1 MQQRLVDTALSSTS
15 GDTGESRLDTCYAY
29 FLRAVREWLDSCTPD
44 QLETHARALTT
55 AILNHLQVVDIR
67 LDDKENS
74 HAIFEALNARGAP
87 LTEWE
92 KTKNY
97 ILSISVREDDPDGDR
112 FYQDHLERY
121 DADPYWN
128 TEVRGTRF
136 TGKRIDLFLF
146 FFAQL
151 ELPKR
156 RQSVSGEPVRT
167 LQRGRLFRE
176 FRYVGEHVYRPDEN
190 ELMAMLERLGCYA
203 EIYRNIDEQKK
214 ENFSAYAREVMR
226 RTSVVNLSSLVPV
239 FMELVHKLGYGQTL
253 DQALRIVDSYLMRR
267 IALKAYYSGFDEVA
281 FDHVQAFR
289 DAPADKIMS
298 VLIEQFLG
306 STGSHWW
313 PSDEEVT
320 LQLLNNDMYHRISK
334 PRLTILLRAIAECMH
349 HENDTTSDG
358 EFTLGTV
365 TIEHIAPQ
373 NWQRHWKEDLDF
385 GGSDEEKRHLDQLVH
400 LIGNLTLVAYNPK
413 LSDHPWTK
421 KRELLGRDR
430 LEMNRRLLLD
440 MEGTTWNE
448 AEIRR
453 RSRQLAG
460 YVNRIWPYA
469 DVLRHDL
476 GIAQPEGEPTPENL
490 LRISIAAP
498 ASFG

>member
-1 MQQRLVDTALSSTS
+1 
-15 GDTGESRLDTCYAY
+15 
-29 FLRAVREWLDSCTPD
+29 
-44 QLETHARALTT
+44 
-55 AILNHLQVVDIR
+55 
-67 LDDKENS
+67 
-74 HAIFEALNARGAP
+74 
-87 LTEWE
+87 
-92 KTKNY
+92 
-97 ILSISVREDDPDGDR
+97 
-112 FYQDHLERY
+112 
-121 DADPYWN
+121 
-128 TEVRGTRF
+128 
-136 TGKRIDLFLF
+136 
-146 FFAQL
+146 
-151 ELPKR
+151 
-156 RQSVSGEPVRT
+156 
-167 LQRGRLFRE
+167 
-176 FRYVGEHVYRPDEN
+176 
-190 ELMAMLERLGCYA
+190 
-203 EIYRNIDEQKK
+203 
-214 ENFSAYAREVMR
+214 
-226 RTSVVNLSSLVPV
+226 
-239 FMELVHKLGYGQTL
+239 
-253 DQALRIVDSYLMRR
+253 
-267 IALKAYYSGFDEVA
+267 
-281 FDHVQAFR
+281 
-289 DAPADKIMS
+289 
-298 VLIEQFLG
+298 
-306 STGSHWW
+306 
-313 PSDEEVT
+313 
-320 LQLLNNDMYHRISK
+320 
-334 PRLTILLRAIAECMH
+334 MH